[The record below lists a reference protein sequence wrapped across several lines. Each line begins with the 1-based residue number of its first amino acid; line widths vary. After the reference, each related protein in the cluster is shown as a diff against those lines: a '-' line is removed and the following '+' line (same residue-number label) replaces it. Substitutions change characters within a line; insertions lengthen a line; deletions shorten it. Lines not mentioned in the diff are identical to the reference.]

1 MGILL
6 FFYRKTS
13 EACVRCIG
21 EMPEN
26 CPGANLPR
34 TYTERGKRRSGV
46 LLRAGIQLASTDLGP

>member
-21 EMPEN
+21 EMRAN
-26 CPGANLPR
+26 CPGANLSR
-34 TYTERGKRRSGV
+34 TYTQRGKRH
-46 LLRAGIQLASTDLGP
+46 LACFYALVSNLHRLT